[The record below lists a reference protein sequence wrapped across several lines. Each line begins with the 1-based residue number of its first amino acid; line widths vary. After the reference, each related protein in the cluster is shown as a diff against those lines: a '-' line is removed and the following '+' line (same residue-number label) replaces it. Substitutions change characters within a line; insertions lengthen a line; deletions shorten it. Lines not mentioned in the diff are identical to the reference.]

1 MLHLMFGL
9 PPFIQG
15 TPMASSDVVTFWVIV
30 GIVIAVVLV
39 ATILLVVTG
48 YRRVP
53 RQSQTIEAERRYEAT
68 PQPLAAEQPQ
78 VNAPEKEEILLRR

>member
-9 PPFIQG
+9 PPFTRG

-39 ATILLVVTG
+39 ATIFLVVTG
-48 YRRVP
+48 YRSVP
-53 RQSQTIEAERRYEAT
+53 RQSQTIEAERRYEAI
-68 PQPLAAEQPQ
+68 PQPQAGEQPQ
-78 VNAPEKEEILLRR
+78 VQAPEEEKILLRR